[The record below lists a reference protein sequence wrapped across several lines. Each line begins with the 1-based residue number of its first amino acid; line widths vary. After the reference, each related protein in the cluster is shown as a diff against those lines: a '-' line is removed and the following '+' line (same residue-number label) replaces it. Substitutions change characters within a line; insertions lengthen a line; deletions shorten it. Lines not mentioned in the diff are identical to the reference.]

1 MVMRMSKRAWALI
14 GVVGVLSVVLAAVG
28 TGRTALAADDPGEH
42 NGTAHADN
50 PLHDVME
57 ELGTQFRELRRA
69 ARRAEDAPQALE
81 LLQSMQALAVQAKA
95 LEPKQVQDLPAA
107 ERPSV
112 RRAYQLQMVTLL
124 EKLLA
129 TERALLEERHAAAGD
144 LVKEIYIVQ
153 RDAHREF
160 RID

>member
-1 MVMRMSKRAWALI
+1 MVMRMSKRRWALI
-14 GVVGVLSVVLAAVG
+14 GVIGVFSVILAAVG
-28 TGRTALAADDPGEH
+28 TAPTALAADEAGEH
-42 NGTAHADN
+42 DAAHADN

-57 ELGTQFRELRRA
+57 ELGTQFRDLRRA
-69 ARRAEDAPQALE
+69 VRRAEDAPQALE

-95 LEPKQVQDLPAA
+95 LEPKQVKDLPEG

-112 RRAYQLQMVTLL
+112 LRAYQLQMVTLL

>member
-1 MVMRMSKRAWALI
+1 MVMRMSKRGWALI
-14 GVVGVLSVVLAAVG
+14 GVVGVLSVMLAAVG
-28 TGRTALAADDPGEH
+28 TGRTALAADEAGEH
-42 NGTAHADN
+42 GAAHADN

-57 ELGTQFRELRRA
+57 ELGTQFRDLRRA
-69 ARRAEDAPQALE
+69 VRRAEDAPQALE

-95 LEPKQVQDLPAA
+95 LEPKQVEDLPEA

-112 RRAYQLQMVTLL
+112 MRAYQLQMVTLL

-129 TERALLEERHAAAGD
+129 TERALLEERHTAAGD